1 MHKYVTNSDFIMQ
14 FNWHKLT
21 MLEIVILFT
30 WSQNALL
37 FNWLFSPF
45 KDKHLILNSAPPL
58 KTSPYFKHYLLVE
71 CFSNIF

>member
-30 WSQNALL
+30 WSQNTLL
-37 FNWLFSPF
+37 TDFSL
-45 KDKHLILNSAPPL
+45 HL
-58 KTSPYFKHYLLVE
+58 KTSTL
-71 CFSNIF
+71 FSILPPS